1 MGQSPKNASVGWLV
15 ARHPL
20 ADSQPEHLSVGFGQ
34 VKLSIQIHWSND
46 WMNDIFIIL
55 TNMARGVVGALSHR
69 TDVAKC
75 LHDWG
80 HCLAGL
86 ANPGVA
92 RLSPKQG
99 REGRMGGIPP
109 FVSRPTL
116 LFRFAHFA
124 SSSSLWGILTP
135 GDNFCWRD
143 LPKKKDVT
151 PWRAEKILD

>member
-116 LFRFAHFA
+116 LFPLLILLLLLHCEEFLHRETIFVD
-124 SSSSLWGILTP
+124 GIYQ
-135 GDNFCWRD
+135 
-143 LPKKKDVT
+143 KKKMSHHDEQ
-151 PWRAEKILD
+151 RKF